1 MSGTVNFSE
10 LECLDGNKI
19 GIAEL
24 DNPASLNALSLT
36 MLEHLKQQLKSWQA
50 DSTCVCV
57 VLKAAGEKAFCA
69 GGDIRSMY
77 QVMSESDSDEQIKNQ
92 LTHYFTVEYEC
103 DYLIHTFEKPI
114 IVWGHGIV
122 MGGGIGLFVGASHR
136 VITPVTRLAM
146 PEITI
151 GLYPDVGGT
160 WFLNQL
166 PEGVGLFLGLTGAR
180 LNATDVQQL
189 GLAEHMVSPS
199 PETYQNLL
207 SLLQRNAW
215 VGGEQ
220 LGDLSSDLDHIR
232 VTELLIALEEQSP
245 VEPPSPQIM
254 PLLDQIQAVSL
265 EDSLSAVFK
274 GIQGITGTETWLQNA
289 KDNLSKGSPISA
301 HICYRQMTKYK
312 EASLAE
318 AFQVELTL
326 SVKSGLFGE
335 FKEGVRALLIDK
347 CGDPNW
353 KYSSIEEVDTG
364 DIDDLF
370 TSLWPREF
378 HPLQHL
384 Q

>member
-10 LECLDGNKI
+10 LECMDGHKV

-36 MLEHLKQQLKSWQA
+36 MLEKLKHQLKEWQG
-50 DSTCVCV
+50 DPKFVCV
-57 VLKAAGEKAFCA
+57 VLKATGEKAFCA

-77 QVMSESDSDEQIKNQ
+77 QVMSEAKSDEQIKTQ

-136 VITPVTRLAM
+136 VITPATRLAM

-189 GLAEHMVSPS
+189 GLAEHMVSPD
-199 PETYQNLL
+199 TYQNLL
-207 SLLQRNAW
+207 NLLQRNAW
-215 VGGEQ
+215 VGGDQ

-232 VTELLIALEEQSP
+232 VTELLIALEEQNP
-245 VEPPSPQIM
+245 VELPSSQIM
-254 PLLDQIQAVSL
+254 PFLEQIQAAGSA
-265 EDSLSAVFK
+265 DSLSGVYNN
-274 GIQGITGTETWLQNA
+274 IQQIAGTEPWLKNA

-301 HICYRQMTKYK
+301 HICYRQMTQYQ
-312 EASLAE
+312 ESSLAE
-318 AFQVELTL
+318 AFQIELTL

-353 KYSSIEEVDTG
+353 KYSSIEEVDVS

-370 TSLWPREF
+370 TSLWPSEF

>member
-10 LECLDGNKI
+10 LGCTDGHKI
-19 GIAEL
+19 GVAEL

-36 MLEHLKQQLKSWQA
+36 MLEQLKQQLKVWQR
-50 DSTCVCV
+50 DFDLVCV
-57 VLKAAGEKAFCA
+57 VLKATGEKAFCA

-77 QVMSESDSDEQIKNQ
+77 QVMSEADSDEQIKTQ

-189 GLAEHMVSPS
+189 GLAEHMVSPD
-199 PETYQNLL
+199 TYQNLL
-207 SLLQRNAW
+207 NLLQRNAW
-215 VGGEQ
+215 VGGDQ

-232 VTELLIALEEQSP
+232 VTELLIALEEQTS

-254 PLLDQIQAVSL
+254 PFLDQIQAAGSA
-265 EDSLSAVFK
+265 DSLSGVYNN
-274 GIQGITGTETWLQNA
+274 IQQITGTETWLQNA

-301 HICYRQMTKYK
+301 HICYRQMTQYQ

-318 AFQVELTL
+318 AFQIELTL

-353 KYSSIEEVDTG
+353 KYSSIEEVDTS

-370 TSLWPREF
+370 TSLWPSEF